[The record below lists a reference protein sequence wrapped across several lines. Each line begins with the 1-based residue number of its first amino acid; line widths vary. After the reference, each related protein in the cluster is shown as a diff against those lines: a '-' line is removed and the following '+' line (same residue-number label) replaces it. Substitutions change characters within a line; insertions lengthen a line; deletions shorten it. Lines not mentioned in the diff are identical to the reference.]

1 MNKKVIKNWKIVPSS
16 DNTVSLVGEVNGL
29 ITQTSPIR
37 LARPGEVM
45 TENTHYLLGDKTP
58 GLWEIQLEMH
68 RPQQVSNLKRHGVL

>member
-1 MNKKVIKNWKIVPSS
+1 MKQKVIQHWKIVPSS
-16 DNTVSLVGEVNGL
+16 DNTVSLVGEVNGV

-45 TENTHYLLGDKTP
+45 TENTHYQLGEKSP
-58 GLWEIQLEMH
+58 GLWEVQLEMR